1 MASRSIN
8 PDVRSWTDSV
18 PLKYALAVIA
28 DASGVGWKTAF
39 RWWKKG
45 KLGLRV
51 KWRCATRVEIYCDSL
66 EEALAAATQRQNNA
80 PVAQMA
86 RATVS

>member
-18 PLKYALAVIA
+18 PLKHALAVIA

-39 RWWKKG
+39 RWWRKG

-51 KWRCATRVEIYCDSL
+51 KWRCATRVEIFRDSL
-66 EEALAAATQRQNNA
+66 DEALIAAANQRTNA
-80 PVAQMA
+80 PVAQMD
-86 RATVS
+86 RAAVS